1 MLQEI
6 CHEHVLPYFDL
17 IMDIIE
23 ISACILFLI
32 MGAIILY
39 KVTFD

>member
-1 MLQEI
+1 MLLEI
-6 CHEHVLPYFDL
+6 CHEHVFPNFNL

-23 ISACILFLI
+23 ISACILFLV

-39 KVTFD
+39 KLAFN